1 MLLKFLRSLRG
12 TDASRLI
19 GRGLALRTQGD
30 LPAAE
35 RLLREATA
43 AFPRDA
49 VAAVNLALVLLE
61 QHRAEAGAAELQR
74 ALVLD
79 PGNGAAHYNFANL
92 LRNSGQPARALDHF
106 RQAAQAR
113 PAVPLARQ
121 ELMFA
126 LLESCA
132 WDEAEREAALLR
144 AHCAERA
151 AGWMSAIAP
160 LTATYLELDA
170 AACKAVAGWH
180 AARVACEFEPR
191 RPAAA
196 AGGGRLRIGYLSPD
210 FREHPVGQLMAAAL
224 PLQDRDRFE
233 IIAYSYGED
242 DAGAVR
248 HRIAGAVDRFVDV
261 AAVSDAAVAA
271 QMARDGVQVAV
282 DLAGHT
288 TGGRLG
294 ILARRP
300 APVQAHYLGYAAT
313 TGAPYIDYFISDAV
327 ATPPGLADAFT
338 EQLAC
343 VPACFMAGGEAPAAV
358 AAPPSR
364 ASQGLPAQ
372 AMVFSNFAN
381 ASRISRAVFGLWME
395 ILRAVPDSVLWLRQ
409 SQPNVVERLRE
420 EAGRCGVDAAR
431 LIFAG
436 RVADRSEHMARLA
449 LADLSLD
456 TIGWH
461 NGHSTTSE
469 LLWAGVPVLTA
480 PGRTFAS
487 RVGASLVNAAGL
499 PEMIARDE
507 RDYVDI
513 AVRLGRARDACDHV
527 RRRLVENKKAAPL
540 FDRRG
545 LVAGLEAVYLEM
557 WGQVRAGGA
566 LRAIDLRQNR

>member
-1 MLLKFLRSLRG
+1 MLLKFLRALRG
-12 TDASRLI
+12 RSAARLI
-19 GRGLALRTQGD
+19 ERGLALRAQGD
-30 LPAAE
+30 LAAAE
-35 RLLREATA
+35 RVLREAAA

-61 QHRAEAGAAELQR
+61 QNRAEAGAAELQR

-79 PGNGAAHYNFANL
+79 PANGAAHYNFANL
-92 LRNSGQPARALDHF
+92 LRNSGQPERALGHF
-106 RQAAQAR
+106 RQAAQAQ

-144 AHCAERA
+144 AQCAARSS
-151 AGWMSAIAP
+151 GWMAAIAP
-160 LTATYLELDA
+160 LTATYLELDDTDV
-170 AACKAVAGWH
+170 KAVAAWH
-180 AARVACEFEPR
+180 AAQAARDVAAR
-191 RPAAA
+191 APAAR

-224 PLQDRDRFE
+224 PLHDRARFE
-233 IIAYSYGED
+233 VIAYSYGAD
-242 DAGAVR
+242 DASAVR
-248 HRIAGAVDRFVDV
+248 RGIAGAVDRFVDV
-261 AAVSDAAVAA
+261 AAQSDAAVAA
-271 QMARDGVQVAV
+271 QMAHDGVQVAV

-313 TGAPYIDYFISDAV
+313 TGAPCIDYFIADAV
-327 ATPPGLADAFT
+327 ATPPELAGAFT
-338 EQLAC
+338 ERLAC
-343 VPACFMAGGEAPAAV
+343 VPACFMVGGDVPARG
-358 AAPPSR
+358 APPSR
-364 ASQGLPAQ
+364 ASQGLPAE
-372 AMVFSNFAN
+372 ATVYSNFAN
-381 ASRISRAVFGLWME
+381 ASRITRAVFGVWME
-395 ILRAVPDSVLWLRQ
+395 ILGAVPGSVLWLRQ
-409 SQPNVVERLRE
+409 SQPAVIDRLRD
-420 EAGRCGVDAAR
+420 EAKRCGIDPAR
-431 LIFAG
+431 LVFAG
-436 RVADRSEHMARLA
+436 RVADRGAHVARLA

-480 PGRTFAS
+480 PGRSFAS
-487 RVGASLVNAAGL
+487 RVGASLVTAAGL
-499 PEMIARDE
+499 PEMVARDA
-507 RDYVDI
+507 RDYVEI
-513 AVRLGRARDACDHV
+513 AVRLGRARAACDAL
-527 RRRLVENKKAAPL
+527 RSRLAANRNSAPL

-557 WGQVRAGGA
+557 WRQFRAGGA
-566 LRAIDLRQNR
+566 LQAIDLRQKQ